1 MVIQNFTNLK
11 KLNLALSCL
20 VKYKTIT
27 MEYILAIDAGTT
39 SSRAILFDHQG
50 EQRGMAQHEFKQY
63 FPKESWVEHD
73 AVEIWDTQLKAI
85 REVLETPGI
94 KVEDVMAMG
103 ITNQRETT
111 LIWDRSTGV
120 PVHKA
125 IVWQDRRTASIC
137 KDLAMHQQT
146 FLDKTGLILDAYF
159 SGTKIKWILDS
170 DPALRLRAE
179 AGELAFGTIDSWL
192 IWRLTG
198 GINHV
203 TDVTNA
209 SRTLLFNIHTLA
221 WDSQLLEILE
231 VPQAL
236 LPKVVSSSEKVG
248 KTAKGLFQ
256 KEIPISGIAGDQQA
270 ALFGQLCLERGAV
283 KNTYGTGCF
292 CIMNTGD
299 KPVISKN
306 KMLTTIAWQRN
317 GEVTYA
323 LEGSVF
329 IAGALVQW
337 LRDQLQI
344 ISSAEAIESL
354 AQTVDDNG
362 GVTFIPALSGLGAPY
377 WDPEATGAIMG
388 ITRGTQKGHI
398 ARAALEA
405 IALRSRD
412 IILEMQKDAGT
423 PFPSLKVDGGA
434 SNNNLLMQI
443 QSDLLDKEV
452 VRPQITETTAIGA
465 AFLAGLAV
473 GFWKDEAEL
482 KGIWK
487 SDRVFTPQGSTNRSQ
502 IVTQWDRQMQRI
514 LT

>member
-1 MVIQNFTNLK
+1 
-11 KLNLALSCL
+11 
-20 VKYKTIT
+20 
-27 MEYILAIDAGTT
+27 MEYIIAIDAGTT

-50 EQRGMAQHEFKQY
+50 EQRGVAQQEFKQY

-73 AVEIWDTQLKAI
+73 AIEIWETQLSAI
-85 REVLETPGI
+85 HEVLEIPGI
-94 KVEDVMAMG
+94 KVENVMAMG

-111 LIWDRSTGV
+111 LIWDRSTGI

-137 KDLAMHQQT
+137 KDLAVHQQI
-146 FLDKTGLILDAYF
+146 FLDKTGLVLDAYF

-170 DPALRLRAE
+170 DPSLRLRAE
-179 AGELAFGTIDSWL
+179 AGKLAFGTIDSWL
-192 IWRLTG
+192 IWKLTG
-198 GINHV
+198 GKIHV

-209 SRTLLFNIHTLA
+209 SRTLLFNIHTLE
-221 WDSQLLEILE
+221 WDSQLLEILDI
-231 VPQAL
+231 PKQL
-236 LPKVVSSSEKVG
+236 LPKVVSSSENIG

-256 KEIPISGIAGDQQA
+256 KEIPITGIAGDQQA
-270 ALFGQLCLERGAV
+270 ALFGQLCLEKGAV

-292 CIMNTGD
+292 CIMNTGNV
-299 KPVISKN
+299 PVISKN
-306 KMLTTIAWQRN
+306 KMLTTIAWQIN
-317 GEVTYA
+317 GKVTYA

-344 ISSAEAIESL
+344 IPSAEAIESL
-354 AQTVDDNG
+354 AKTVEDNG

-388 ITRGTQKGHI
+388 ITRGTKKGHI
-398 ARAALEA
+398 ARAAIEA

-412 IILEMQKDAGT
+412 IILEMQKDAEM

-443 QSDLLDKEV
+443 QSDLLEKKV
-452 VRPQITETTAIGA
+452 VRPQTTETTALGA
-465 AFLAGLAV
+465 AFLSGLAI
-473 GFWKDEAEL
+473 GFWKNEEEL
-482 KGIWK
+482 KRIWK
-487 SDRVFTPQGSTNRSQ
+487 SDRVFTPQASTNRSQ
-502 IVTQWDRQMQRI
+502 IVEQWDRQMQRI
-514 LT
+514 LS